1 MSARVKRAELALLL
15 CRVPTALGSELLF
28 NDSNKTKLILQSK
41 VSAKLLYYVIC
52 IRISSK
58 CISNRP
64 RTTNNY
70 I

>member
-1 MSARVKRAELALLL
+1 MSAVKRTELALLL

-28 NDSNKTKLILQSK
+28 NDSNITKLILQSK

-52 IRISSK
+52 RRISSK
-58 CISNRP
+58 RISNKP